1 MTEEDIEKL
10 PEILK
15 DYICTLKRASLDTA
29 NKQYMCESTIKVIN
43 FDKIPNAYAKGR
55 GWKSVPNSN
64 DALYISFENR
74 WYFIEFKNGSID
86 KADLYRKIYDS
97 VIMLLEMNIIPDIE
111 FVRKNIEF
119 ILVYNSEK
127 YGKIKPSP
135 AREANFNYILRR
147 AGQEEKLFQVE
158 KLEQYLL
165 KETHTYT
172 KELFNE
178 KFVKPIEIAENASE
192 SKR

>member
-15 DYICTLKRASLDTA
+15 DYICTLKRASLDTT
-29 NKQYMCESTIKVIN
+29 NKQYMCESTIKVVN

-74 WYFIEFKNGSID
+74 WYFIEFKNGFID

>member
-15 DYICTLKRASLDTA
+15 DYICTLKRASLDTT
-29 NKQYMCESTIKVIN
+29 NKQYMCESTIKVVN

-119 ILVYNSEK
+119 ILVYNSE
-127 YGKIKPSP
+127 
-135 AREANFNYILRR
+135 NM
-147 AGQEEKLFQVE
+147 EKLSRLRQERQILIIYSGVQVR
-158 KLEQYLL
+158 KKSCFRLRNL
-165 KETHTYT
+165 
-172 KELFNE
+172 NS
-178 KFVKPIEIAENASE
+178 IC
-192 SKR
+192 

>member
-15 DYICTLKRASLDTA
+15 DYICTLKRASLDTT
-29 NKQYMCESTIKVIN
+29 NKQYRCESTIKVVN

>member
-15 DYICTLKRASLDTA
+15 DYICTLKRASLDTT
-29 NKQYMCESTIKVIN
+29 NKQYMCESTIKVVN

-127 YGKIKPSP
+127 YGKIKPPP

>member
-1 MTEEDIEKL
+1 MLEKIL
-10 PEILK
+10 NLFWYTILK
-15 DYICTLKRASLDTA
+15 
-29 NKQYMCESTIKVIN
+29 NM
-43 FDKIPNAYAKGR
+43 
-55 GWKSVPNSN
+55 
-64 DALYISFENR
+64 
-74 WYFIEFKNGSID
+74 
-86 KADLYRKIYDS
+86 
-97 VIMLLEMNIIPDIE
+97 
-111 FVRKNIEF
+111 
-119 ILVYNSEK
+119 EK
-127 YGKIKPSP
+127 FKPSP

>member
-1 MTEEDIEKL
+1 
-10 PEILK
+10 
-15 DYICTLKRASLDTA
+15 
-29 NKQYMCESTIKVIN
+29 MCESTIKVVN

>member
-15 DYICTLKRASLDTA
+15 DYICTLKRASLDTT
-29 NKQYMCESTIKVIN
+29 NKQYMCESTIKVVN
-43 FDKIPNAYAKGR
+43 FDKIPNAYAKGK

-64 DALYISFENR
+64 DALYISFKDT

-135 AREANFNYILRR
+135 ARDANFNYILRR

-178 KFVKPIEIAENASE
+178 KFVKPIEIAENALE